1 MEDIPCIIVSSSKAL
16 ETCVTSRG
24 VLGSTQISG
33 RHLTL
38 NFYEGW
44 RITLGEVTGEVKIES
59 EIVIQCGILC
69 DPMAHKVRGGR
80 RENEHSKCQQL
91 LNLMQ
96 GVWSLLH

>member
-1 MEDIPCIIVSSSKAL
+1 MEDILCIIVSSSKAL

-59 EIVIQCGILC
+59 EIVSHSVWDTLQPYGTQ
-69 DPMAHKVRGGR
+69 GEGWEE
-80 RENEHSKCQQL
+80 RE
-91 LNLMQ
+91 
-96 GVWSLLH
+96 

>member
-1 MEDIPCIIVSSSKAL
+1 MCLEDIPRIIVSSSKAL

-44 RITLGEVTGEVKIES
+44 RTTLEGVTGEVKIES
-59 EIVIQCGILC
+59 EMVSHSVSDTLRPC
-69 DPMAHKVRGGR
+69 DTQGEGWEE
-80 RENEHSKCQQL
+80 RE
-91 LNLMQ
+91 
-96 GVWSLLH
+96 

>member
-1 MEDIPCIIVSSSKAL
+1 MEDILCIIVSSSKAL
-16 ETCVTSRG
+16 ETGVTSRG

-59 EIVIQCGILC
+59 EIVSHSVWDTLQPYGTQ
-69 DPMAHKVRGGR
+69 GEGWEE
-80 RENEHSKCQQL
+80 RE
-91 LNLMQ
+91 
-96 GVWSLLH
+96 